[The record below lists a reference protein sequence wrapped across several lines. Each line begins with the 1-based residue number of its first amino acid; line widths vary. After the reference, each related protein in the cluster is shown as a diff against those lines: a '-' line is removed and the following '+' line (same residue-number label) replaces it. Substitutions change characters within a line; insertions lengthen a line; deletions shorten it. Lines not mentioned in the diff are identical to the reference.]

1 MATFTFLAPAAAPPS
16 GPMPALD
23 RWLAQY
29 LDLGRALAEGR
40 LGQEAWREAMDRHF
54 PALDLEALK
63 ARIGFAARLAALPHL
78 DFRGRGE
85 AFRPL
90 AVDAGPPRPGPEPPR
105 RVITK
110 LAWVRPG
117 GSIPPHAHLNMVSTF
132 LVLSGAFRVRQFEK
146 VAEGPADMVLRPAMD
161 EVQRPGAWSTVTDG
175 RRNVHWLTALEEGSC
190 LFTTKI
196 IRLRD
201 GAPYAG
207 RIHLDL
213 RAGADRPE
221 GELRVPKLAP
231 WEADA
236 LYAP

>member
-1 MATFTFLAPAAAPPS
+1 MATFTFHARLPPPEAA
-16 GPMPALD
+16 GLD
-23 RWLAQY
+23 RWLAAY
-29 LDLGRALAEGR
+29 LAAGRALAEGR
-40 LGQEAWREAMDRHF
+40 LDQEAWRAAMDRLF
-54 PALDLEALK
+54 PELDLEALK
-63 ARIGFAARLAALPHL
+63 ARIGFQARLAELPDL

-85 AFRPL
+85 AFRAL
-90 AVDAGPPRPGPEPPR
+90 AVDAGPPVPGPEPPR

-117 GSIPPHAHLNMVSTF
+117 GSVPPHAHLNMVSTF
-132 LVLSGAFRVRQFEK
+132 LVLSGAFRVRQYEK
-146 VAEGPADMVLRPAMD
+146 VAEGPGDLVLRPVVD

-196 IRLRD
+196 IQLRD

-213 RAGADRPE
+213 RGVEDAAT
-221 GELRVPKLAP
+221 GELRVPKLAA
-231 WEADA
+231 WDADA
-236 LYAP
+236 LYVP

>member
-1 MATFTFLAPAAAPPS
+1 MATLTFHARAAALPP
-16 GPMPALD
+16 GPLPALD
-23 RWLAQY
+23 RWLAEY
-29 LDLGRALAEGR
+29 LAQGRALAEGR
-40 LGQEAWREAMDRHF
+40 LGQEAWREAMDRLF

-63 ARIGFAARLAALPHL
+63 ARIGFAARLAELPDL

-85 AFRPL
+85 AFRAL
-90 AVDAGPPRPGPEPPR
+90 AVDAGPPEPGPEPPR

-117 GSIPPHAHLNMVSTF
+117 GSIPPHGHLNMVSTF
-132 LVLSGAFRVRQFEK
+132 LVLSGAFRVRQYEK
-146 VAEGPADMVLRPAMD
+146 VAEGAEDMVRRPALD

-213 RAGADRPE
+213 RAAAVRPE
-221 GELRVPKLAP
+221 GELRVPKVAAQ
-231 WEADA
+231 EADA